1 MLANDGAQDAHRR
14 VLVGRFQQDTCSLQD
29 LAAGRQQPPRFDP
42 GASVVFEGREAYVLE
57 SKGPDTRI
65 ELIIVHDTEYS
76 FGRRADFFSYHLP
89 SSVDIDT
96 LVYTPAEFD
105 DAVENLPALGK
116 AVREGREIYH
126 A

>member
-1 MLANDGAQDAHRR
+1 MRVGFSEFRRQMLER
-14 VLVGRFQQDTCSLQD
+14 D
-29 LAAGRQQPPRFDP
+29 LEGIEEMLPILGVEKVILAGDMAAGDY
-42 GASVVFEGREAYVLE
+42 S
-57 SKGPDTRI
+57 PDTRI